1 MELDISKLNKEQK
14 QAVTFEQG
22 PVLIV
27 AGAGTGK
34 TTVITNR
41 LAYLIQNKKAKPEE
55 ILALTF
61 TNKAAQE
68 MEERVDRLLPY
79 GYIDLWISTF
89 HSFCNRI
96 LKENALDIGL
106 SADFKLLDETAAW
119 LLIKQNF
126 DRFKLN
132 YYKPRSTP
140 FKFINALVSH
150 FSRCKDQGIYP
161 EDYLEYSK
169 KVEGEDEERIKELAE
184 AYQSYQKL
192 LLENN
197 SLDFGDLINYC
208 LELFRKRPLIL
219 KRYREQFKYILVD
232 EFQDTN
238 WSQYELLKILA
249 VPKNNLF
256 VSSDDDQ
263 SIFKFRGASF
273 SNILQFRKDYPEAKE
288 IVLVDNY
295 RSCQNILDS
304 AYKFIQLNNPN
315 RLEYVSKVNK
325 RLLADYKGKG
335 IIEHLHFN
343 TIEQELDSVINKIIE
358 LMNQDKEL
366 TFNDFA
372 VLTRINE
379 TANAFARNCERNN
392 IPYQFL
398 ASKGLYSKP
407 VILDIIS
414 YFKLLDNHYESSSVY
429 RVLSIP
435 ALKIPHEDIAKIT
448 HYSYKKFKSVY
459 ETLQELP
466 LVEGLSQKSVN
477 KINNLLDLIK
487 KHTQLSSEKNVSK
500 VLLYFL
506 EDSGYLKYLTKLDKK
521 ENFDFLNQF
530 FKKIKNFEES
540 SNDPLLKGFIEE
552 VNLELEA
559 GEQGK
564 IDFDPEQGP
573 EVVRI
578 MTVHTAKGL
587 EFKYVFLISL
597 VDRKFPTTNRKEL
610 IEIPEELVKD
620 IVPKGDMHLE
630 EERRLFYVGMTRT
643 KKGLFLTSAD
653 DYGGKQAKKLS
664 RFLIELGYNKEIT
677 KADKK
682 IKLESKEQKTKSRFI
697 LPNYFSFTQLSN
709 FRDCPLKYKFSYI
722 LRIPT
727 KGKAVFSFGRTMHN
741 TLFDFVGQ
749 YSDKKTNFQDLL
761 KIYKKRW
768 IDEWY
773 ENKSQKE
780 EYYKTG
786 QESLKN
792 FYDDFLEKK
801 SSVLL
806 ISGQPA
812 LEQKFNLKIGGYTI
826 NGAIDRIDKL
836 DDGVEIIDYKTGSA
850 KEKLKDDDKEQLL
863 IYQIAAEQVFNLN
876 PKKLTYYYL
885 DQGKEIPFLGTE
897 QDKEKLKEKIISQ
910 IKEIKKSNFNPTS
923 GWQCAWCDF
932 KNICEFA
939 RTIK

>member
-14 QAVTFEQG
+14 QAVTFGEG
-22 PVLIV
+22 SVLIV

-335 IIEHLHFN
+335 IIEYLHFN

-379 TANAFARNCERNN
+379 TANAFARTCERNN

-773 ENKSQKE
+773 KNKSQKE

-792 FYDDFLEKK
+792 FYDDFREKK